1 MAIKRNAKL
10 IKQARLINDNKPLW
24 VVNKIL
30 KEVMLFKKNGS
41 RCTVA
46 CLGLTFK
53 PDIDDIRESPA
64 TKSS

>member
-1 MAIKRNAKL
+1 
-10 IKQARLINDNKPLW
+10 
-24 VVNKIL
+24 
-30 KEVMLFKKNGS
+30 MLFKKNGS

-64 TKSS
+64 LKVVNELKKCKINALKIHHLTHLKMNSIISKYFII